1 MGPLILSFWVL
12 LSYLENFIIY
22 NLDIF
27 LEGLLRRLIIW
38 LSLVML
44 KLQMIVKSNFV
55 LLLSIYFD
63 LIISFNKKK
72 KKNRSCTYIFI
83 YKRLKRMHPH
93 TLHYVSSPESLGY
106 WDLCHDH
113 LQHMS

>member
-1 MGPLILSFWVL
+1 MKRLKPLREMLMGPLILSFWVL

-55 LLLSIYFD
+55 LLFSIYFD

-72 KKNRSCTYIFI
+72 KK
-83 YKRLKRMHPH
+83 
-93 TLHYVSSPESLGY
+93 E
-106 WDLCHDH
+106 
-113 LQHMS
+113 

>member
-44 KLQMIVKSNFV
+44 KLQMVFKSNFA

-63 LIISFNKKK
+63 LIIFFTKKK
-72 KKNRSCTYIFI
+72 K
-83 YKRLKRMHPH
+83 
-93 TLHYVSSPESLGY
+93 E
-106 WDLCHDH
+106 
-113 LQHMS
+113 